1 MQRVQIVWA
10 RSLAALGAI
19 PFIAAVLAHFAGVA
33 EYHTTSLSLTYGA
46 VIISF
51 LSGIHWGVYLTH
63 SQETRI
69 NLLIS
74 SNLLAI
80 LAWLSLLFLV
90 PVTQYLI
97 QITCFI
103 ILVLIDRR
111 LTIDGVIERWFYQLR
126 KHITLL
132 VVACLLIL
140 LWANARLPA

>member
-1 MQRVQIVWA
+1 MQRVQILWA
-10 RSLAALGAI
+10 KSLAALGAI
-19 PFIAAVLAHFAGVA
+19 PFIAAVFAQFAGMA
-33 EYHTTSLSLTYGA
+33 EYHTTYLSLTYGA

-69 NLLIS
+69 NLLVS

-90 PVTQYLI
+90 PVTQFLI

-103 ILVLIDRR
+103 ALLLIDRQ
-111 LTIDGVIERWFYQLR
+111 LAADGVIERWFYQLR

-132 VVACLLIL
+132 VILCMLIL
-140 LWANARLPA
+140 LWGER